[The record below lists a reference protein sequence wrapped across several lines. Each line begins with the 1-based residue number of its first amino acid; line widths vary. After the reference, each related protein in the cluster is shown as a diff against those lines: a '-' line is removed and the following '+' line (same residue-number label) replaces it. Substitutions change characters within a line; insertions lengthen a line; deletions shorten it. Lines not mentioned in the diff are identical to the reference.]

1 MKTENLAIVIT
12 DIVGFTQA
20 TSNQSRREN
29 EELLAVHNRILYPV
43 IRRCGG
49 KIIKTIGDALLIV
62 FKSPTDAMLCSMAMQ
77 DSLFEYNR
85 NASEEKRIHIR
96 VAASLGEVRVVNKDI
111 FGEPVNLT
119 SRIESITPHDEIF
132 FSDAIYMAM
141 NKAEV
146 PCVEV
151 GIKTLKGISEPVK
164 IWQIP
169 RFSRPRLVP
178 EDVMNSED
186 IGELTYPY
194 GGAHL
199 ITRKAERKV
208 HLNAFLQGGRP
219 AVVAW
224 ATGIVLVVLIGFSVL
239 YLIDRPREH
248 PPIEGQV
255 IAPDMKP
262 DENPLTA
269 TASMPNIVKNQEQ
282 VAVPLKG
289 DSATSVEPS
298 PGPSTMPAEQSTSN
312 GISRKPEPEPVM
324 VSKEP
329 PPPKKDA
336 TVSVKAPATETKPL
350 PAAQK
355 PPVQKTGIDPEIANL
370 IKEIRSDN
378 SATRRRTARIIAKR
392 HGKNTLLLN
401 EMEKE
406 LLDGYNKYLEDR
418 HHVDAIA
425 WMCKVLGASGD
436 AKYRNTLALVAENS
450 INAKIKKYALQSMN
464 QL

>member
-12 DIVGFTQA
+12 DIVGFTEA

-43 IRRCGG
+43 IRRSGG
-49 KIIKTIGDALLIV
+49 KIVKTIGDALLIV

-77 DSLFEYNR
+77 DSLFGYNR
-85 NASEEKRIHIR
+85 TASEEKRIHIR
-96 VAASLGEVRVVNKDI
+96 VAASVGEVRVVNKDI

-119 SRIESITPHDEIF
+119 SRIESITPHDEIY
-132 FSDAIYMAM
+132 FSDAVYMAM

-151 GIKTLKGISEPVK
+151 GIKTLKGIPEPVK

-186 IGELTYPY
+186 MGEFAYPY

-199 ITRKAERKV
+199 ITRKAERKI
-208 HLNAFLQGGRP
+208 HFNALFQGGRP
-219 AVVAW
+219 VMVAW
-224 ATGIVLVVLIGFSVL
+224 AAGIALVVMFGLSVFL
-239 YLIDRPREH
+239 LIDRSQRH
-248 PPIEGQV
+248 PPIEDQV
-255 IAPDMKP
+255 IAPTMNP
-262 DENPLTA
+262 DENPLSA
-269 TASMPNIVKNQEQ
+269 TASMQPMIGHQEQ
-282 VAVPLKG
+282 VEDPLKG

-298 PGPSTMPAEQSTSN
+298 PGPSTIPAEQSTSHE
-312 GISRKPEPEPVM
+312 ISPKPELAPVM
-324 VSKEP
+324 ISKESP
-329 PPPKKDA
+329 PSKKDA
-336 TVSVKAPATETKPL
+336 NVSVKAPATKTQPL
-350 PAAQK
+350 PAVQK
-355 PPVQKTGIDPEIANL
+355 PPVQKTGMDSEIANL
-370 IKEIRSDN
+370 IKELRSDN
-378 SATRRRTARIIAKR
+378 SATRRRTARVIAKR

-406 LLDGYNKYLEDR
+406 LLNGYNKYLEDR
-418 HHVDAIA
+418 HHVDAIS

-436 AKYRNTLALVAENS
+436 SKYRKTLALVAENS
-450 INAKIKKYALQSMN
+450 INAKIKKYAQQSMN